1 MALKDE
7 ILALIASKIEGQGT
21 AVDAGSALPGIL
33 RGIIEYV
40 DGIAAGIPAAQI
52 QSDWTQA
59 DNTKVDFI
67 KNKPTIPAA
76 QIQSDWSQVDNTK
89 LDFIKNKPTIPAGT
103 FVIPITVAGQ
113 VATVRQ
119 GGPTNQEIK
128 EAIQNGRSI
137 IGHGYLGDDLSTL
150 YSCSAIDLDAVAP
163 AITFFNV
170 VDGVVNYARLEL

>member
-7 ILALIASKIEGQGT
+7 ILAMIASKIEGQGT

-76 QIQSDWSQVDNTK
+76 QVNADWNAESGVAQI
-89 LDFIKNKPTIPAGT
+89 LNKPTIPAGT
-103 FVIPITVAGQ
+103 LIVEVSVSGGGDITTSRENLDTILEAVSAGRFVIV
-113 VATVRQ
+113 
-119 GGPTNQEIK
+119 TN
-128 EAIQNGRSI
+128 NTS
-137 IGHGYLGDDLSTL
+137 L
-150 YSCSAIDLDAVAP
+150 YSIVLLASPGLYGSEPTIRVCYGSSIKSIGVAS
-163 AITFFNV
+163 
-170 VDGVVNYARLEL
+170 